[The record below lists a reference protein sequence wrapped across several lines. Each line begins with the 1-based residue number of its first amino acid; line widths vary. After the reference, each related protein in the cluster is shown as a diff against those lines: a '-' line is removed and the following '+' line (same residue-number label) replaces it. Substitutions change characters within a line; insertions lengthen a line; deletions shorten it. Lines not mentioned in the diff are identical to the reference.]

1 MGVLLS
7 RLGGLSKHS
16 KIPVL
21 GGESGWIR
29 IFVGS
34 DFWFLRIFVVKI
46 SWKIIKFWDKG
57 LLFFRVQ
64 ELFMLNFQV
73 SYHVK
78 NSLLKSYQKLV
89 LKKCWFLLAPVSVL
103 LTIFSLLILLI

>member
-78 NSLLKSYQKLV
+78 NMFAKKLSKASFKKMLVFIGTGIGTGTSYN
-89 LKKCWFLLAPVSVL
+89 
-103 LTIFSLLILLI
+103 I